1 VIQCAGACSVLGTTT
16 KNPALTTASTHA
28 STLNIGTMTAGA
40 KMQEEVNPIIA
51 AIKTAFPDVQAPPV
65 VGQPGVA
72 LQP

>member
-1 VIQCAGACSVLGTTT
+1 VIGKNTKSTALEQAATGPSNLNVATMGAGV
-16 KNPALTTASTHA
+16 N
-28 STLNIGTMTAGA
+28 
-40 KMQEEVNPIIA
+40 MQNLVNPIIA